1 MENAEFLRFA
11 YHWQFRVRA
20 CRPYRAKTKGKV
32 ERAIRYVRDNFV
44 YGREFISDD
53 DLDAQLSVWLR
64 EVANVRRHGTTNER
78 PSERFERDEQAALN
92 PLAER
97 PYSSLVLPRPARVG
111 TRASAVTLVSVPVER
126 RSLQLCQWQSKT
138 AHFWQP
144 KIAHFCG

>member
-1 MENAEFLRFA
+1 M
-11 YHWQFRVRA
+11 RA

-97 PYSSLVLPRPARVG
+97 PYSSLVLPRRARVV
-111 TRASAVTLVSVPVER
+111 TQASVVTLVSVPIER
-126 RSLQLCQWQSKT
+126 RPLQLYDRLAEGVS
-138 AHFWQP
+138 
-144 KIAHFCG
+144 